1 MKSIEES
8 VEAIFRKA
16 VDNVDGVKVPLENRT
31 GPEYWRLFDETA
43 LGVYEAVVGKPYPLY
58 REDN

>member
-1 MKSIEES
+1 M
-8 VEAIFRKA
+8 
-16 VDNVDGVKVPLENRT
+16 DNVDGVKVPLENRT